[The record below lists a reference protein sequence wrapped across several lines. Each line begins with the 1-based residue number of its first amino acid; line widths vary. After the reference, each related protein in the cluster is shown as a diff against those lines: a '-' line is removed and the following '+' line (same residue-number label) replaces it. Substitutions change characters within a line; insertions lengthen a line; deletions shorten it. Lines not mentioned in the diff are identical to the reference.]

1 MLNHAF
7 SGGFPLI
14 FAFQESFL
22 ILLPL
27 IREDYLRLILL
38 NPMFV
43 HQGVEADFL
52 VYQRQVEE
60 QYSAVERLW
69 E

>member
-1 MLNHAF
+1 
-7 SGGFPLI
+7 
-14 FAFQESFL
+14 
-22 ILLPL
+22 
-27 IREDYLRLILL
+27 
-38 NPMFV
+38 MFV

-52 VYQRQVEE
+52 TNQLQVEE

>member
-1 MLNHAF
+1 
-7 SGGFPLI
+7 
-14 FAFQESFL
+14 
-22 ILLPL
+22 
-27 IREDYLRLILL
+27 
-38 NPMFV
+38 MFV
-43 HQGVEADFL
+43 HQGVEAGFL